1 MSNPRIRRGAGF
13 AALAL
18 AAGTLLGVP
27 AADAQFARASLA
39 GTVTDGSGLALPG
52 VTVTATNADTGAA
65 RVVTT
70 SGNGRYIL
78 NGLIPV
84 RYNLSFE
91 LSAFRPVRQDVLQLL
106 VGQEASLNVT
116 LELGG
121 IEETVVVTAEAPV
134 VDVTSKE
141 VGATVTT
148 ETMESLPTQSRSFID
163 FATATRTLPAAP
175 ISTARSMGWRS
186 PTLPSST
193 SASVTRCLSA
203 TVSRPRCSPTSSTSR
218 TARTSTRWEATSSP
232 RAVS

>member
-1 MSNPRIRRGAGF
+1 MGVLTLAPLPRNPTDTVGFLVSCLSASGRYSYVESTDPAWRRLCRF
-13 AALAL
+13 RPCRR
-18 AAGTLLGVP
+18 TLLGVP

-70 SGNGRYIL
+70 SGNGRYVL
-78 NGLIPV
+78 NGLTPG

-91 LSAFRPVRQDVLQLL
+91 LSAFRPVRQDGLQLL

-148 ETMESLPTQSRSFID
+148 ETMESLPTQSRSSVVPHPQLRNLVELAGAGNFPVGQRRALCD
-163 FATATRTLPAAP
+163 RHLPVP
-175 ISTARSMGWRS
+175 LG
-186 PTLPSST
+186 LP
-193 SASVTRCLSA
+193 
-203 TVSRPRCSPTSSTSR
+203 
-218 TARTSTRWEATSSP
+218 
-232 RAVS
+232 